1 MRRVSIHSSLIT
13 ALVLSIT
20 LVQWQ
25 AAEAAQSPQGKPL
38 TVRGKI
44 AAVEKDALK
53 VTTSAGEVMVKLPE
67 DVRVTGVE
75 AAKLSDISSGEYIGT
90 AAVKQPDG
98 TLKALEVLIFPE
110 SSRGTGEGHRPWDL
124 TPGSTMTNAN
134 VEKVE
139 QVPVEKTQEQLL
151 TLKYKGGEQKVVV
164 PPGTP
169 IVKAVPGDRS
179 LLKSGT
185 GVFIPS
191 VRGADGTITAT
202 RITAG
207 VGGVMPPM

>member
-1 MRRVSIHSSLIT
+1 
-13 ALVLSIT
+13 
-20 LVQWQ
+20 
-25 AAEAAQSPQGKPL
+25 
-38 TVRGKI
+38 
-44 AAVEKDALK
+44 
-53 VTTSAGEVMVKLPE
+53 
-67 DVRVTGVE
+67 
-75 AAKLSDISSGEYIGT
+75 
-90 AAVKQPDG
+90 
-98 TLKALEVLIFPE
+98 
-110 SSRGTGEGHRPWDL
+110 
-124 TPGSTMTNAN
+124 MTNAN

-139 QVPVEKTQEQLL
+139 KVPVEKTQEQLL

-207 VGGVMPPM
+207 IGGVMPPM

>member
-53 VTTSAGEVMVKLPE
+53 VTTSAGDVMVKLPE

-75 AAKLSDISSGEYIGT
+75 AAKLSDISSGEYVGT
-90 AAVKQPDG
+90 TAVKQPDG
-98 TLKALEVLIFPE
+98 TLKALEVHIFPE

-139 QVPVEKTQEQLL
+139 QVPVEKTQERLL

-207 VGGVMPPM
+207 VGGVIPPM